1 MQRYMIKLLKST
13 AIILTLF
20 LIVNAG
26 TSYAQDSTAK
36 AKPAVPKPVAT
47 KPATVKPPVKYNPY
61 AAKART

>member
-13 AIILTLF
+13 AIILHYF
-20 LIVNAG
+20 LMVSAG

-36 AKPAVPKPVAT
+36 AKPASLKPVAT

-61 AAKART
+61 ASQTLA